1 MLVYYSKKQIM
12 GLNFKISGN
21 SNKLINKRINKEF
34 DEFFS
39 SSTWQIVLLNCNF
52 IWQSKTYVTSNDTLY
67 LTLLVTSD
75 KSDPDVRAFTAV
87 ELKSYNAILA
97 PPIYQKSLTAVEVKQ

>member
-1 MLVYYSKKQIM
+1 MLVYYSKKQQIM

-39 SSTWQIVLLNCNF
+39 SST
-52 IWQSKTYVTSNDTLY
+52 
-67 LTLLVTSD
+67 
-75 KSDPDVRAFTAV
+75 
-87 ELKSYNAILA
+87 
-97 PPIYQKSLTAVEVKQ
+97 

>member
-12 GLNFKISGN
+12 GLNFKIRGN

-39 SSTWQIVLLNCNF
+39 SSTR
-52 IWQSKTYVTSNDTLY
+52 QSKTYVTSNDTLY
-67 LTLLVTSD
+67 LTLLDTSD
-75 KSDPDVRAFTAV
+75 KSDPDVKYSTF
-87 ELKSYNAILA
+87 SYHFIF
-97 PPIYQKSLTAVEVKQ
+97 I